1 MASVEFGEEVRKQ
14 GQGTSL
20 SQLNFDPQTGEFI
33 QRPKGSSATG
43 DVVTEMTDKGFAK

>member
-1 MASVEFGEEVRKQ
+1 MASVEFGEEIRKQ

-20 SQLNFDPQTGEFI
+20 FQLDFNPVTGEFI
-33 QRPKGSSATG
+33 HRPKGSSAPG